1 MFLPLLWTAR
11 DMRRRSPHSVDDV
24 LVAGAT
30 TNVSSD
36 ALPNFPIC
44 RLRIVAQEFQGAEKH
59 PWSEK
64 TTLQSMVL
72 PEGLMQRMKFAPFGE
87 PFDRRHFRP
96 IGLNSE
102 DETRAD
108 GLPVEHHCTSAT
120 DPMFA
125 AHVSAGKAQSVAEKI
140 G

>member
-1 MFLPLLWTAR
+1 
-11 DMRRRSPHSVDDV
+11 MRRRSPHSVDDV

-59 PWSEK
+59 PWSAK
-64 TTLQSMVL
+64 PTLQSMVL
-72 PEGLMQRMKFAPFGE
+72 RESLLQGMKFTSFGE
-87 PFDRRHFRP
+87 PFDRRHCRP

-108 GLPVEHHCTSAT
+108 GLA
-120 DPMFA
+120 
-125 AHVSAGKAQSVAEKI
+125 I
-140 G
+140 